1 MVTSAWSRW
10 LLWWFSALVV
20 PAVVLL
26 SSCAGSG
33 DAVAAAGPPQRI
45 EVDYSAGIVQ
55 GGVSRIPV
63 AQGRRV
69 QLMVRSDVADQ
80 VHVHGYDRKV
90 DVPAGGSAT
99 IEFVAD
105 RSGVFEV
112 ELESRSIQLAQLEVS

>member
-1 MVTSAWSRW
+1 MATSAWSRW

-45 EVDYSAGIVQ
+45 EVDYSAGNVQ